1 MNTSFGTSI
10 EIELSESIEA
20 FVPSSIND
28 LVGNRTDFQFDTS
41 LDFDD
46 NMASI
51 DNAPM
56 KRLREIQQNDTPI
69 TTTTHLT
76 PSCNIPGLT
85 FKTKNRSTK

>member
-1 MNTSFGTSI
+1 M
-10 EIELSESIEA
+10 
-20 FVPSSIND
+20 
-28 LVGNRTDFQFDTS
+28 VGNRTDFQFDTS

-85 FKTKNRSTK
+85 FKTRKPINKMTMEEMRAIRNT